1 MTPSETLE
9 LLRQEIARKMEYHE
23 RKHAEAQ
30 GGDGGILYHGGAH
43 DTLRDLQALVGEPKK
58 ARVKR

>member
-1 MTPSETLE
+1 MTPTETLE
-9 LLRQEIARKMEYHE
+9 LLRQEIARKMEYHAKE
-23 RKHAEAQ
+23 YAASE

-58 ARVKR
+58 ARRER